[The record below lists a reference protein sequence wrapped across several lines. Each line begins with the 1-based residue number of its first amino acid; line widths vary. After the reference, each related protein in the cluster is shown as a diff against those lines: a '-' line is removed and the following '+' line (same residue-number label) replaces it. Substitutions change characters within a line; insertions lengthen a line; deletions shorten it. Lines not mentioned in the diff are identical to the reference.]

1 MALAVEVLHNPSY
14 IVNAMTG
21 DELIPYFASHGIG
34 QYFISHG
41 MFQSQHHKGLFVT
54 GLDLL
59 WVSKYAFASR

>member
-1 MALAVEVLHNPSY
+1 MAPADEVLHNLTY
-14 IVNAMTG
+14 ILNDMTG
-21 DELIPYFASHGIG
+21 DELIPLFASHGIG

-54 GLDLL
+54 GLDSL